1 MTLALRFD
9 RGTLRVDGPVP
20 RDRIPEGLLWDG
32 RTECWR
38 APAFRYRRLLSN
50 LRGEGFSFRDEVRD
64 GFTAEAARWRTPPLR
79 SYQQDAL
86 SAWFACSRQGV
97 VVLPTG
103 AGKTRVAIA
112 AMASVRMP
120 SLIICP
126 TRALMA
132 QWVEQLSHWYGGT
145 VGMVGDGYN
154 EPQDVTVMTFES
166 AFRRLDRL
174 GARFGMLVVDEAH
187 HFGGGRR
194 SEALEMCTAPY
205 RLGLTATAPEAES
218 EAIRHIE
225 ELIGPVVCE
234 VGISEL
240 LGTHLAE
247 LDIIRRSVRL
257 EPDEFKE
264 YARLE
269 APFAELRRTFFRAF
283 PEADFAAMVRSV
295 ASSSM
300 GRKAMAD
307 HHRASAIAAFPRKK
321 RELVRDL
328 LTRHRADKT
337 LVFTALADDAYQV
350 SSDNL
355 IPVIT
360 AEIGRAER
368 TEILKSF
375 RDGKVRAI
383 VSARVLNEGI
393 DVPDASIGIVVAGTQ
408 GAREH
413 VQRVG
418 RVLRPAPGKRAVVY
432 ELITNGTMDDA
443 RARNRARWRNDA
455 P

>member
-1 MTLALRFD
+1 MSIALRFD
-9 RGTLRVDGPVP
+9 RGTLRVDGTLP

-32 RTECWR
+32 RTQCWR
-38 APAFRYRRLLSN
+38 APAFRYRRLLSD
-50 LRGEGFSFRDEVRD
+50 LRDERLSFRDEVRD
-64 GFTAEAARWRTPPLR
+64 GLASEVATWRRPTLR
-79 SYQQDAL
+79 SYQEDAL
-86 SAWFACSRQGV
+86 AAWHACGRQGV

-103 AGKTRVAIA
+103 AGKTRVALA
-112 AMASVRMP
+112 AMAHVRMR
-120 SLIICP
+120 SLILCP

-132 QWVEQLSHWYGGT
+132 QWVEQLGSWYGGD

-154 EPQDVTVMTFES
+154 DPQDVTVMTFES
-166 AFRRLDRL
+166 AFRRLDQL
-174 GARFGMLVVDEAH
+174 GARFGLLVVDEVH

-205 RLGLTATAPEAES
+205 RLGLTATAPQADS
-218 EAIRHIE
+218 DASRHIDG
-225 ELIGPVVCE
+225 LVGPVVCE

-240 LGTHLAE
+240 LGTHLADLE
-247 LDIIRRSVRL
+247 VIRRSVRL
-257 EPDEFKE
+257 EPEEFAD

-269 APFAELRRTFFRAF
+269 APFAELRRAFFRAC
-283 PEADFAAMVRSV
+283 PEADFAAMVRAV
-295 ASSSM
+295 ASSAM

-307 HHRASAIAAFPRKK
+307 HHRASAIASFPRKK
-321 RELVRDL
+321 RELVSVL
-328 LTRHRADKT
+328 LERHRRDKT
-337 LVFTALADDAYQV
+337 LVFTALADDAYAL

-368 TEILKSF
+368 TEILRSF
-375 RDGKVRAI
+375 RDGKIRAI

-393 DVPDASIGIVVAGTQ
+393 DVPDASVGIVVAGTQ

-443 RARNRARWRNDA
+443 RARSRWRNDA
-455 P
+455 S